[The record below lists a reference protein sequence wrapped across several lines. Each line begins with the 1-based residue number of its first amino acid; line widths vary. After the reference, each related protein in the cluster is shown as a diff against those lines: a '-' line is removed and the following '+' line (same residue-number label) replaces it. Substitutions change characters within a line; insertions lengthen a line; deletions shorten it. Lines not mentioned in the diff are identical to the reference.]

1 MVASRHILI
10 VNARKVTRPVFVVGA
25 PHSGAESIGRA
36 LKGSDGFHVTI
47 GQRSVLHAVYAFAR
61 RPSQFAGR
69 GSATAAVLRD
79 AFAQGWQLS
88 AASCLE
94 CGPECRA
101 AAGLKVGDI
110 GPCASARGL
119 SRYGDASAD
128 LAYCAD
134 TLVEAFPD
142 AQIVQVIRDGR
153 DVVTAMLADPSI
165 LAWFRPSFV
174 NLDEECPH
182 PFFGVEDENERDVWP
197 TLSDAG
203 KCALRWRWA
212 IRLAARLR
220 HSMPQEQLKT
230 VRYEEMARDPG
241 GTARA
246 LSEFLDLPV
255 QAIPKATPPGRW
267 RHTLSTAQ
275 VTDIEQI
282 CGDELRRLGY
292 A

>member
-25 PHSGAESIGRA
+25 PHSGTEAIGRA

-61 RPSQFAGR
+61 RPSKYAGR
-69 GSATAAVLRD
+69 GAGTATVLRD

-101 AAGLKVGDI
+101 AAGLRVGDI
-110 GPCASARGL
+110 GPCASSRGL

-134 TLVEAFPD
+134 TLTTAFPD
-142 AQIVQVIRDGR
+142 AQLIQVIRDGR
-153 DVVTAMLADPSI
+153 DVVAAMLADPNVM
-165 LAWFRPSFV
+165 AWFRPSFV
-174 NLDEECPH
+174 NLDEECPN
-182 PFFGVEDENERDVWP
+182 PFLGVEDENERDVWP
-197 TLSDAG
+197 SLSQAG
-203 KCALRWRWA
+203 KCALRWRWI
-212 IRLAARLR
+212 IRLAAKLH
-220 HSMPQEQLKT
+220 HSLPETQLKT
-230 VRYEEMARDPG
+230 IRYEDMARDPAA
-241 GTARA
+241 TVSM
-246 LSEFLDLPV
+246 LSEFTGRAV
-255 QAIPKATPPGRW
+255 QAVPRVTPPGIW
-267 RHTLSTAQ
+267 RHTLTPAQ
-275 VTDIEQI
+275 IVDIEQI
-282 CGDELRRLGY
+282 AAEELRRLGY

>member
-25 PHSGAESIGRA
+25 PHSGAEAIGRA
-36 LKGSDGFHVTI
+36 LKGSDGFHMTI

-61 RPSQFAGR
+61 RPSQYVGR
-69 GSATAAVLRD
+69 GAAIATVLRD

-88 AASCLE
+88 AASCLD

-101 AAGLKVGDI
+101 AAGLRVGDI
-110 GPCASARGL
+110 GPCASSRGL

-128 LAYCAD
+128 LAYCSD
-134 TLVEAFPD
+134 TLIIAFPD

-153 DVVTAMLADPSI
+153 DVVAAMLADP
-165 LAWFRPSFV
+165 AVMTWFRPSFV

-182 PFFGVEDENERDVWP
+182 PFFGVETENEREAWP

-203 KCALRWRWA
+203 KCALRWRWI
-212 IRLAARLR
+212 IRQAAKL
-220 HSMPQEQLKT
+220 HHDLPDTQLKT
-230 VRYEEMARDPG
+230 VRYEEMARDPA

-246 LSEFLDLPV
+246 LTDFTGTPV
-255 QAIPKATPPGRW
+255 QQLPKVGPPGLW
-267 RHTLSTAQ
+267 RHTLTPAQ
-275 VTDIEQI
+275 LDDITQI
-282 CGDELRRLGY
+282 AGEELRRLGY
-292 A
+292 

>member
-25 PHSGAESIGRA
+25 PHSGAEAIGRA

-69 GSATAAVLRD
+69 GFATAAVLRD

-134 TLVEAFPD
+134 TLIDAFPD
-142 AQIVQVIRDGR
+142 AQIVQMIRDGR
-153 DVVTAMLADPSI
+153 DAVAAMLADPAL

-182 PFFGVEDENERDVWP
+182 PFFGVDNENERDAWP

-220 HSMPQEQLKT
+220 HSMPDTQLKT
-230 VRYEEMARDPG
+230 IRYEEMTRDPG
-241 GTARA
+241 GAARM
-246 LSEFLDLPV
+246 LTEFLGLDV
-255 QAIPKATPPGRW
+255 QALPRGTTPGGW
-267 RHTLSTAQ
+267 RRTLSTSQLA
-275 VTDIEQI
+275 DIEQI
-282 CGDELRRLGY
+282 AGDELRRLGY
-292 A
+292 T